1 MRRRF
6 LYTSMA
12 ALMISI
18 MVLLPS
24 ISYITTAL
32 AANFESR
39 TVTLLVPAVITLK
52 NGTEIGI
59 TTRLNVKV
67 VPGSGIVYIATN
79 PIAGTDTEATARVAF
94 LVASYLAGVNP
105 YKFNVYISFN
115 TSSLMIEGPSAGVAM
130 TVAILAALRGDHLRK
145 DVIATGMVNP
155 DGTVGPVGGLLA
167 KLEAAAK
174 SGAKYFLIPEGQ
186 RYVYVTKIVKKQI
199 GPAIIT
205 KETRVPVDLYKV
217 GEKLGVKVI
226 QVSTIREAYWYFTG
240 KKLPAYHISSI
251 SLPPCLAQHLKNLTT
266 SYINASIKNIESTQ
280 KLARLLPTSEVKYID
295 GLISY
300 VRNLINS
307 SKTYIKENLTYV
319 AASKAFD
326 AAILSSYTLYATEAF
341 TGIDPNQIV
350 NETLENALEIIN
362 ETEKILP
369 SVPKNYEDLEILVAA
384 STRIEMAKEAIS
396 DAWKLLSDNII
407 LDNSITGEWGALH
420 EASYAYWRAMSAEDW
435 AQTLRCFNYGSPL
448 SFSLLRSVSGFA
460 LYYASSVISYAT
472 SLLKEV
478 GVSSDFLNTATN
490 YFNKAYN
497 LFSEGKIYASMG
509 YSLEAISY
517 GIISIDST
525 FVSNISTT
533 VEAAKLEAY
542 DALARLQSKDL
553 SPPLSLSYLEFAKVQ
568 KDLIN
573 KLYFYELSSSYMKLL
588 YYASG
593 FSQGISQVHTNTQT
607 ATETNITKTS
617 RSTITPISITIR
629 ALSGSYIAEAF
640 LLLILGLVVGLIIG
654 RMSKE

>member
-1 MRRRF
+1 MV
-6 LYTSMA
+6 
-12 ALMISI
+12 ALIISI
-18 MVLLPS
+18 LVLLPS
-24 ISYITTAL
+24 ISYVTTAL
-32 AANFESR
+32 ASNFESR
-39 TVTLLVPAVITLK
+39 SVTLLVPAVVTLK

-59 TTRLNVKV
+59 TTKLTVKV

-186 RYVYVTKIVKKQI
+186 RYVYVTKVIRKQVGIVV
-199 GPAIIT
+199 IT

-240 KKLPAYHISSI
+240 KRLPAYHISGI
-251 SLPPCLAQHLKNLTT
+251 SLPLCLAQHLKNLTIN
-266 SYINASIKNIESTQ
+266 YINASIKNIESTQ
-280 KLARLLPTSEVKYID
+280 KLTKLLPASEAKYID
-295 GLISY
+295 ELISY
-300 VRNLINS
+300 TRGLINS
-307 SKTYIKENLTYV
+307 SKSYIKENLTYV
-319 AASKAFD
+319 AASKAFN
-326 AAILSSYTLYATEAF
+326 AAILSSYTLYAAEAF
-341 TGIDPNQIV
+341 AGIDPGQIV
-350 NETLENALEIIN
+350 NETLENALKVIN
-362 ETEKILP
+362 ETEEILP
-369 SVPKNYEDLEILVAA
+369 FTPKNYEELEIIVAA
-384 STRIEMAKEAIS
+384 STRVEMAKEAVNE
-396 DAWKLLSDNII
+396 ARRLLSENVI

-420 EASYAYWRAMSAEDW
+420 EAAYAYWRAVSARDW
-435 AQTLRCFNYGSPL
+435 AQTLRCFNHGRPL

-460 LYYASSVISYAT
+460 LYYANSVVSYAT

-490 YFNKAYN
+490 DLNKAYD
-497 LFSEGKIYASMG
+497 LFYKGEIYASIG

-525 FVSNISTT
+525 FVSNISTI
-533 VEAAKLEAY
+533 VKAAKLEAY
-542 DALARLQSKDL
+542 DALARLQSKGL
-553 SPPLSLSYLEFAKVQ
+553 SPPLSLSYLEFAKVE
-568 KDLIN
+568 KDPIN

-593 FSQGISQVHTNTQT
+593 FSQGMSQTPTSTQTVTQTNT
-607 ATETNITKTS
+607 TKTS
-617 RSTITPISITIR
+617 ENITTKTYTAVTR
-629 ALSGSYIAEAF
+629 ALSSSYIAEAF
-640 LLLILGLVVGLIIG
+640 LLLILGLVIGLIIG